1 MNLNYILLQA
11 TGWEIVTAVSSAVMA
26 FGVFGAVLTFQ
37 ASQRSNHLQTI
48 EKCSDEYRR
57 YMKKIQRGKFSP
69 YLKRDLLGL
78 FHKQLFYVEY
88 GYLPHAIKVEWLKT
102 MHSIL
107 HDDLLHEKYGRHYTF
122 PLKYDKIEWQSFDN
136 IVEFMTLSETQIK
149 KKHAKLSKKEL
160 CVLLYKNKYLG
171 WGQRFKLLYCKN
183 RKQQWQTAFEL

>member
-1 MNLNYILLQA
+1 MNLNYILLQ
-11 TGWEIVTAVSSAVMA
+11 TSGWEVVTAISSAIMA
-26 FGVFGAVLTFQ
+26 LGVIIAAFTYQ

-107 HDDLLHEKYGRHYTF
+107 HDDVLHNKYSRQYTF

-136 IVEFMTLSETQIK
+136 IKEFMTLSETK
-149 KKHAKLSKKEL
+149 KKKKYAKLNKKEVFVRL
-160 CVLLYKNKYLG
+160 
-171 WGQRFKLLYCKN
+171 
-183 RKQQWQTAFEL
+183 